1 MSRRT
6 PLGPPPVIRNGTHRG
21 EEGRESTSRARSSSS
36 SGCLSAR
43 CGLIALRV
51 ETAVLRMA
59 TGGIPPRRV
68 IWSTSASRASSS
80 LRRLARAS
88 PQHWICFALAFRL
101 CASFVTV
108 ASMCSKIATSPMVPG
123 PARLGGK
130 RRRCALTLMS
140 VRVSSR
146 LVATAPVASVVGLWA
161 RKRSIQ
167 VLRAHL
173 KVSRS
178 MRRSS

>member
-36 SGCLSAR
+36 SGCLPAR

-68 IWSTSASRASSS
+68 IWSTPASRASSS
-80 LRRLARAS
+80 LRRLASAF
-88 PQHWICFALAFRL
+88 PQHLICFALAFRL
-101 CASFVTV
+101 HASFVTV
-108 ASMCSKIATSPMVPG
+108 ASM
-123 PARLGGK
+123 
-130 RRRCALTLMS
+130 
-140 VRVSSR
+140 
-146 LVATAPVASVVGLWA
+146 
-161 RKRSIQ
+161 
-167 VLRAHL
+167 
-173 KVSRS
+173 
-178 MRRSS
+178 

>member
-6 PLGPPPVIRNGTHRG
+6 PLGPPLVIRNSTHRG
-21 EEGRESTSRARSSSS
+21 QEGRDSTSRARSSSS
-36 SGCLSAR
+36 SGCLPAR

-108 ASMCSKIATSPMVPG
+108 ASMCSKIATSPMVSE

-130 RRRCALTLMS
+130 RRHCALTLMS

-146 LVATAPVASVVGLWA
+146 LVATAPFASVVGLWA

>member
-6 PLGPPPVIRNGTHRG
+6 PLGPPLVIRNGTHRG

-36 SGCLSAR
+36 SGCLPAR

-80 LRRLARAS
+80 LRRLA
-88 PQHWICFALAFRL
+88 QHWICFALAFRL
-101 CASFVTV
+101 RACFVTV
-108 ASMCSKIATSPMVPG
+108 ASMCSKIATSPMVLG
-123 PARLGGK
+123 PARLDGK

-146 LVATAPVASVVGLWA
+146 LVATAPFASVVGLWA

>member
-6 PLGPPPVIRNGTHRG
+6 PLGPPLVIRNGTHRG

-36 SGCLSAR
+36 SGCLPAR

-80 LRRLARAS
+80 LRRLAR
-88 PQHWICFALAFRL
+88 HWICFALAFCLRA
-101 CASFVTV
+101 CFVTV

-146 LVATAPVASVVGLWA
+146 LVATAPFASVVGLWA

>member
-6 PLGPPPVIRNGTHRG
+6 PLGPPLVIRNSTHRG
-21 EEGRESTSRARSSSS
+21 QEGRDSTSRARSSSS
-36 SGCLSAR
+36 SGCLPAR

-68 IWSTSASRASSS
+68 IWSTSTSRASSS
-80 LRRLARAS
+80 LRRLA
-88 PQHWICFALAFRL
+88 QHWICFALAFRL
-101 CASFVTV
+101 RACFVTV

-146 LVATAPVASVVGLWA
+146 LVATAPFASVVGLWA

>member
-6 PLGPPPVIRNGTHRG
+6 PLGPPLVIRNRG
-21 EEGRESTSRARSSSS
+21 QEGRESTSRARSSSS
-36 SGCLSAR
+36 SGCLPAR

-68 IWSTSASRASSS
+68 IWSTGR
-80 LRRLARAS
+80 
-88 PQHWICFALAFRL
+88 
-101 CASFVTV
+101 
-108 ASMCSKIATSPMVPG
+108 
-123 PARLGGK
+123 K

-146 LVATAPVASVVGLWA
+146 LVATAPFASVVGLWA

>member
-6 PLGPPPVIRNGTHRG
+6 PLGPPLVIRNSTHRG
-21 EEGRESTSRARSSSS
+21 QEGRDSTSRARSSSS
-36 SGCLSAR
+36 SGCLPAR

-80 LRRLARAS
+80 LRRLAR
-88 PQHWICFALAFRL
+88 HWICFALAFCLRA
-101 CASFVTV
+101 CFVTV
-108 ASMCSKIATSPMVPG
+108 ASMCSKIATSPMVSG
-123 PARLGGK
+123 PACLGGK

-146 LVATAPVASVVGLWA
+146 LVATAPFASVVGLWA